1 MKREAP
7 VAVEENIDFQGKQH
21 CDRHEFFKPLDHNEE
36 IPFDGSISY
45 KSVIDILGR
54 KHIVRREKIDKANTT
69 KGMKVIISR
78 MYCMEIY
85 KHGN

>member
-45 KSVIDILGR
+45 KNVIDILG
-54 KHIVRREKIDKANTT
+54 
-69 KGMKVIISR
+69 
-78 MYCMEIY
+78 
-85 KHGN
+85 